1 MKLLKEWTIFEK
13 ILLFGSIIVISSVGL
28 VFKSDLLTTSCSLLC
43 IITVLLIAKGKNIG
57 QVLGVLVTIMYSVV
71 AYKNK
76 YYGEV
81 LINLLLMLPL
91 YIIGIITWIN
101 HKDEKTNFVEINSI
115 QKKEWIIVAIVF
127 ICAFIGIYNLL
138 KFFNTNELI
147 VSTISVLVSLFA
159 AYLQMRRSRYS
170 FSFYLINDI
179 VLMFL
184 WGIPVIHGNYTLFPI
199 LLNPMVNFINDMY
212 GSYNWKRTEKIQKD

>member
-91 YIIGIITWIN
+91 YIIGII
-101 HKDEKTNFVEINSI
+101 S
-115 QKKEWIIVAIVF
+115 
-127 ICAFIGIYNLL
+127 
-138 KFFNTNELI
+138 
-147 VSTISVLVSLFA
+147 
-159 AYLQMRRSRYS
+159 
-170 FSFYLINDI
+170 
-179 VLMFL
+179 
-184 WGIPVIHGNYTLFPI
+184 
-199 LLNPMVNFINDMY
+199 
-212 GSYNWKRTEKIQKD
+212 

>member
-1 MKLLKEWTIFEK
+1 
-13 ILLFGSIIVISSVGL
+13 
-28 VFKSDLLTTSCSLLC
+28 
-43 IITVLLIAKGKNIG
+43 
-57 QVLGVLVTIMYSVV
+57 MYSVV

-127 ICAFIGIYNLL
+127 LGIFMGIYTLL

>member
-127 ICAFIGIYNLL
+127 LGIFMGIYTLL

>member
-138 KFFNTNELI
+138 DFFNTNELI

-184 WGIPVIHGNYTLFPI
+184 WGIPVIQGNYTLFPI

>member
-13 ILLFGSIIVISSVGL
+13 ILLFGSIMVISSVGL

-57 QVLGVLVTIMYSVV
+57 QVLGVLVTIMYSIV

-127 ICAFIGIYNLL
+127 LGIFMGIYILL

>member
-28 VFKSDLLTTSCSLLC
+28 VFKADLLTTSCSLLG

-57 QVLGVLVTIMYSVV
+57 QVLGVLVTIMYSIV

-91 YIIGIITWIN
+91 YTIGIITWIN

-115 QKKEWIIVAIVF
+115 QKKEWITVAIVF
-127 ICAFIGIYNLL
+127 LGIFMGIYILL
-138 KFFNTNELI
+138 KSFNTNELI
-147 VSTISVLVSLFA
+147 VSTTSVLVSLFA
-159 AYLQMRRSRYS
+159 SYLQIRRSRYS

-179 VLMFL
+179 VLMLL
-184 WGIPVIHGNYTLFPI
+184 WGIPVIRGNYTLFPI

>member
-184 WGIPVIHGNYTLFPI
+184 WGIPVIQGNYTLFPI

>member
-147 VSTISVLVSLFA
+147 VSTISVLVSIFA

>member
-13 ILLFGSIIVISSVGL
+13 ILLFGSILVISSVGL
-28 VFKSDLLTTSCSLLC
+28 VFKADLLTTSCSLLG

>member
-127 ICAFIGIYNLL
+127 FCAFIGIYNLL
-138 KFFNTNELI
+138 DFFNTNELI

-199 LLNPMVNFINDMY
+199 LLNPMVNFIHAMY

>member
-101 HKDEKTNFVEINSI
+101 HKDKKTNFVEINSI

-147 VSTISVLVSLFA
+147 VSTISVLVSIFA

>member
-1 MKLLKEWTIFEK
+1 MKLLKEWTIIEK

-127 ICAFIGIYNLL
+127 LGIFIGIYNLL

>member
-13 ILLFGSIIVISSVGL
+13 ILLFGSILVISSVGL
-28 VFKSDLLTTSCSLLC
+28 VFKADLLTTSCSLLG

-57 QVLGVLVTIMYSVV
+57 QVLGVLVTIMYSIV

-184 WGIPVIHGNYTLFPI
+184 WGIPVIQGNYTLFPI

>member
-138 KFFNTNELI
+138 KFYNTNELI